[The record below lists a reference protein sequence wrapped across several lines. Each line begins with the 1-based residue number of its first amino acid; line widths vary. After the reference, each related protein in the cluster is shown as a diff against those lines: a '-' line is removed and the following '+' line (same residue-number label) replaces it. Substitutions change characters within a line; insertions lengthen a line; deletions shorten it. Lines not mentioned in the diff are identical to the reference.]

1 MNSAVLCQFL
11 RPETLSN
18 ALLLL
23 DTSGVRVLI
32 FRLPFTA
39 FDIRK
44 GILFISSAFWCH
56 FRLTD
61 SLGLD
66 LMLVSRLV
74 SVLDFMGR
82 SVVTLPPLNRKN
94 LVTTNQNCGLSHH
107 TTLEGSIV
115 WRTSLRRTKITFRKI
130 YRTRCT
136 IHDYSNAMFI
146 GYYMVISSFYSRMY
160 VWFFEKMENCTF
172 CECWMCLKFL
182 TPPHRNFSIT
192 SVNSVEFQME
202 NWTICRRDFR
212 SQITQILVI
221 SRCCFFKR
229 RAKKCT
235 DI

>member
-23 DTSGVRVLI
+23 DTSGVRVWI

-39 FDIRK
+39 FEIRK
-44 GILFISSAFWCH
+44 GILLISSAFWCH

-107 TTLEGSIV
+107 TTLEGLIV

-136 IHDYSNAMFI
+136 IHDYSNAI
-146 GYYMVISSFYSRMY
+146 HGYF
-160 VWFFEKMENCTF
+160 
-172 CECWMCLKFL
+172 
-182 TPPHRNFSIT
+182 
-192 SVNSVEFQME
+192 
-202 NWTICRRDFR
+202 
-212 SQITQILVI
+212 
-221 SRCCFFKR
+221 
-229 RAKKCT
+229 
-235 DI
+235 